1 MKQIIIPAI
10 LFFTIINIAIAN
22 GVGNEVQKTVKG
34 YYFEFGIDPKEPK
47 ANEKAYMSLSF
58 HNASTA
64 KPIKIDNLWVRISKG
79 NEILF
84 TSGDFRIKQ
93 EGPLYF
99 GYIFKESGNYAI
111 DFSFK
116 NGNKDV
122 GTYFNVNVKKEDKL
136 IFKELA
142 VLVATFILG
151 YLTSKIFKKK
161 QK

>member
-1 MKQIIIPAI
+1 MRQIIIFAV
-10 LFFTIINIAIAN
+10 LFFAIINIAIAN
-22 GVGNEVQKTVKG
+22 GVGNEIKKTVG
-34 YYFEFGIDPKEPK
+34 GFYFEFGIDPKEPK
-47 ANEKAYMSLSF
+47 ANEKVYMSLSF

-116 NGNKDV
+116 NGNKDI
-122 GTYFNVNVKKEDKL
+122 TSNFNVNVKKDNTI
-136 IFKELA
+136 IFK
-142 VLVATFILG
+142 VLVALIIVSILG
-151 YLTSKIFKKK
+151 YLIYKVKKRLK
-161 QK
+161 